1 MYIRHKADKSH
12 VFVTFALPY
21 QAAFCPSINLQ
32 RYRQVSNIRRTLVGN
47 LIDDHSD
54 VVGASPVGAAPT
66 TWQFNWW
73 SLRCSWSIACRRC
86 SNYIFI
92 LNSIPGF
99 NGLGKD
105 NNKMRRKAFKFWV
118 LVRLILETLRYISVT
133 WGWADLLGAT
143 EPIHASHV
151 RTITRPV
158 LCFCRDRLLSIA
170 EHGLRQWDNL
180 LHIFP
185 LSKNLPSHWEKKM

>member
-1 MYIRHKADKSH
+1 MGWSTLLYWHLHIYIRHQAEESH
-12 VFVTFALPY
+12 VFVTFSLPY

-32 RYRQVSNIRRTLVGN
+32 RYRQVSNIRRTLVGH

-54 VVGASPVGAAPT
+54 VVVASPVGAAPT
-66 TWQFNWW
+66 TSSFSTQYLASTDWVKTITRWDEKRLSFE
-73 SLRCSWSIACRRC
+73 
-86 SNYIFI
+86 
-92 LNSIPGF
+92 
-99 NGLGKD
+99 
-105 NNKMRRKAFKFWV
+105 FWCV
-118 LVRLILETLRYISVT
+118 LYSRLYGISSVT

-170 EHGLRQWDNL
+170 EHGPSQWDKL

-185 LSKNLPSHWEKKM
+185 LSMNLPSHWEKKTM